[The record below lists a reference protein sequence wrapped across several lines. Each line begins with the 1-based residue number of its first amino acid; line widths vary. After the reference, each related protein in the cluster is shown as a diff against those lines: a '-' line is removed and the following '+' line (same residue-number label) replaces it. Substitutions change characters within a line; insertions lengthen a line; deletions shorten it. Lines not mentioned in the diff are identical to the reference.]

1 MSPHNMWMVELK
13 GLPLLH
19 LASKV
24 HLQAFLG
31 ILEYLHFYRDVNKR
45 SPVGFLI

>member
-1 MSPHNMWMVELK
+1 MVELK

-45 SPVGFLI
+45 SPVDFLI